1 MPAVIAAILLLQS
14 GGVDSSLL
22 RHVDG
27 REPPTVTAVRVD
39 RAPVVDG
46 RLDDP
51 VWNLAPAVTDFRQTD
66 PDEGAPVSE
75 ATAVRVLYD
84 GTAVYVGARLFDSA
98 PARIVRRL
106 ARRDASTHSD
116 EFRVFLDSY
125 HDRRTAFEFIVN
137 AAGVKKDVLIGDD
150 GDFDD
155 ASWDPVWE
163 AATSVDSLGW
173 TAEIRIPLSQLRF
186 SDTPDQVWGVHFVR
200 WIERKQEQALFP
212 FISKKDNGLVSR
224 FADLEGI
231 RHVGAPK
238 RLELLPY
245 AVGRGTY
252 LTPRDP
258 GNPFESPASYHPGA
272 GADLKYGM
280 SSSLTLDATL
290 NPDFGQVEVDET
302 FVNLTAFEQFLE
314 EHRPFFVEG
323 TEIFNFG
330 SNGGGA
336 TNFSGRP
343 LYFYSRRIGREPQGK
358 PESSGD
364 FQDMPTSTTILG
376 AAKLSGRPAGG
387 WSVGVLDALT
397 ARERATV
404 FDATARTYARDEVE
418 PPANYFA
425 GRVRRDLDAG
435 NTSFGLLATAMD
447 RWPDSPALDV
457 LPTRAYA
464 GGLDFFRRWGS
475 KTYSLAGSVGGSYIG
490 GDPAA
495 IRQAQR
501 SSNRYYQRPDAS
513 SFRYDP
519 TRTSLGG
526 VSADLY
532 FNKVAGAWRWGIA
545 GSTNSPGFE
554 VNDLGFQKRADQIS
568 AGAALGHRWTRP
580 GKVFRQASAYLQVA
594 PSWNYDGDAIDRTVK
609 TFGYVQFRNF
619 WTGDWSL
626 SYSPPVVDDRL
637 TRGGPLARK
646 PATWYA
652 SADVTTDSRAALGAY
667 AFASFQHDAAGGWY
681 LNAIPQLTLR
691 PSAALSFKVTGGY
704 AAGRTMA
711 QIVTKQ
717 ADDTAT
723 ATLGT
728 RYVFGELLQH
738 QFYVTLRANATFSP
752 TLSLQLYAQP
762 FTFSG
767 DYGNFK
773 ELEARKTFAFNRY
786 GRDNGSTIGDTLL
799 VSGTDTV
806 PGYVVDPDG
815 PSASAAK
822 RFTFQDPDFR
832 TRSVKVNAVLRWEY
846 RPGSTLFVVWTQS
859 RSGYWPYD
867 ASFDVNRDFQRE
879 LFLDRPTNVLLVK
892 FNYWLSL

>member
-1 MPAVIAAILLLQS
+1 V
-14 GGVDSSLL
+14 
-22 RHVDG
+22 
-27 REPPTVTAVRVD
+27 
-39 RAPVVDG
+39 
-46 RLDDP
+46 
-51 VWNLAPAVTDFRQTD
+51 
-66 PDEGAPVSE
+66 
-75 ATAVRVLYD
+75 
-84 GTAVYVGARLFDSA
+84 
-98 PARIVRRL
+98 
-106 ARRDASTHSD
+106 
-116 EFRVFLDSY
+116 
-125 HDRRTAFEFIVN
+125 
-137 AAGVKKDVLIGDD
+137 
-150 GDFDD
+150 
-155 ASWDPVWE
+155 
-163 AATSVDSLGW
+163 
-173 TAEIRIPLSQLRF
+173 
-186 SDTPDQVWGVHFVR
+186 
-200 WIERKQEQALFP
+200 
-212 FISKKDNGLVSR
+212 
-224 FADLEGI
+224 
-231 RHVGAPK
+231 
-238 RLELLPY
+238 
-245 AVGRGTY
+245 
-252 LTPRDP
+252 
-258 GNPFESPASYHPGA
+258 
-272 GADLKYGM
+272 KYGV

-343 LYFYSRRIGREPQGK
+343 LYFYSRRIGREPQGE
-358 PESSGD
+358 PSSGD
-364 FQDMPTSTTILG
+364 FEDMPTSTTILG

-404 FDATARTYARDEVE
+404 FDATAGTYARDEVE
-418 PPANYFA
+418 PPTNYFV
-425 GRVRRDLDAG
+425 GRARRDLDAG

-464 GGLDFFRRWGS
+464 GGLDFFRRWGD
-475 KTYSLAGSVGGSYIG
+475 KTYSLAGSLGGSYIA

-495 IRQAQR
+495 LRQAQR

-519 TRTSLGG
+519 TRTSLAG

-532 FNKVAGAWRWGIA
+532 LNKVAGAWRWGIA
-545 GSTNSPGFE
+545 GSTTSPGFE
-554 VNDLGFQKRADQIS
+554 VNDLGFQKRVDQIS
-568 AGAALGHRWTRP
+568 AAAALGHRWTRP

-609 TFGYVQFRNF
+609 TFGYAQFRNF

-637 TRGGPLARK
+637 TRGGPLAQK
-646 PATWYA
+646 PASWYA
-652 SADVTTDSRAALGAY
+652 SADVTTDSRATLGAY

-717 ADDTAT
+717 ADDVDT

-728 RYVFGELLQH
+728 RYVFAELLQH
-738 QFYVTLRANATFSP
+738 QFYLTLRANATFSP
-752 TLSLQLYAQP
+752 ALSLQVYAQP

-767 DYGNFK
+767 DYRNFK
-773 ELEARKTFAFNRY
+773 ELRARKTFAFDRY
-786 GRDNGSTIGDTLL
+786 GRDNGSTIADTLL

-815 PSASAAK
+815 PSASAAT
-822 RFTFQDPDFR
+822 RFTFQNPDFR

-859 RSGYWPYD
+859 RSGSWPYD
-867 ASFDVNRDFQRE
+867 ASFDLNRDFQRE

>member
-1 MPAVIAAILLLQS
+1 MSAVIAAILLLQS
-14 GGVDSSLL
+14 GGVDAS
-22 RHVDG
+22 
-27 REPPTVTAVRVD
+27 EPPTVTAVRVD

-46 RLDDP
+46 RLDEP
-51 VWNLAPAVTDFRQTD
+51 AWNLAPAVTDFRQTD

-75 ATAVRVLYD
+75 ATEVRVLYD
-84 GTAVYVGARLFDSA
+84 GTAVYVGARLFDAA

-116 EFRVFLDSY
+116 EFRVFFDSY
-125 HDRRTAFEFIVN
+125 YDRRTAFEFIVN

-186 SDTPDQVWGVHFVR
+186 SEAPDQVWGAHFVR

-212 FISKKDNGLVSR
+212 FIGKKENGLVSR

-231 RHVGAPK
+231 RHVGSPK

-258 GNPFESPASYHPGA
+258 GNPFERPASYDPGA

-330 SNGGGA
+330 SNGGGV

-343 LYFYSRRIGREPQGK
+343 LYFYSRRIGRDPRGK
-358 PESSGD
+358 ASGD
-364 FQDMPTSTTILG
+364 YEDMPTSTTILG

-387 WSVGVLDALT
+387 WSVGILDALT

-404 FDATARTYARDEVE
+404 FDTATRTYARDEVE
-418 PPANYFA
+418 PPANYFV

-457 LPTRAYA
+457 LPAGAYA
-464 GGLDFFRRWGS
+464 GGLDFFRRWGD
-475 KTYSLAGSVGGSYIG
+475 KTYSLAGSLGGSYVA

-519 TRTSLGG
+519 TRTSLAG

-532 FNKVAGAWRWGIA
+532 LNKVAGAWRWGIA

-554 VNDLGFQKRADQIS
+554 VNDLGFQKRVDQIS
-568 AGAALGHRWTRP
+568 AAAALGHRWTRP
-580 GKVFRQASAYLQVA
+580 GNVFRQASAYVQLA

-609 TFGYVQFRNF
+609 AFGYLQFRNF
-619 WTGDWSL
+619 WTGDWSV
-626 SYSPPVVDDRL
+626 SYSPPVGDDRL
-637 TRGGPLARK
+637 TRGGPLAQK

-691 PSAALSFKVTGGY
+691 PSAALSLKITGGY
-704 AAGRTMA
+704 VAGRTMA

-717 ADDTAT
+717 ADSIAA

-728 RYVFGELLQH
+728 RYVFGELVQH

-767 DYGNFK
+767 AYRNFK
-773 ELEARKTFAFNRY
+773 ELRARKTFAFNRY

-815 PSASAAK
+815 PSASK
-822 RFTFQDPDFR
+822 TTRFTFQNPDFR

-846 RPGSTLFVVWTQS
+846 RPGSTLFIVWTQS
-859 RSGYWPYD
+859 RSGYAPYD
-867 ASFDVNRDFQRE
+867 ATFDLRRDFERE
-879 LFLDRPTNVLLVK
+879 LFLDRPTNILLVK